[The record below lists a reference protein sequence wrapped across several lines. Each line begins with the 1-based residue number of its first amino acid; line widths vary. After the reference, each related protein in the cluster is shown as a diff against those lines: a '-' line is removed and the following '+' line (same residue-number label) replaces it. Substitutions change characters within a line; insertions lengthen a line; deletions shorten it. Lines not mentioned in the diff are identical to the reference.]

1 MAKLHDKETQSIANV
16 VSDVLE
22 GKTKEE
28 GYGKK
33 KIKSGYGEEVK
44 YPHDMFHPETGA
56 KVVAKSEKDHEELS
70 KKGYTHEKPV
80 KEGPE
85 EPRAQGEKEFKK
97 KHVIKKSGENPD
109 GTVTKEDTKASKSLK
124 THKVEKEPSNS
135 KEVKETKR
143 ELTDEQKYKEFFA
156 SALKKYG
163 VESPQE
169 LDKEKRKEFFNYVDK
184 NYKATNE
191 DVNEGLIDKIKGQ
204 LANLKKKKDSGNS
217 EMDDATIQKIAQ
229 LLQKKAQVAQKMER
243 ADEAAQRFDQQADDA
258 EEAGND
264 SRAEDL
270 RDRSEEAHHQY
281 MQAQHEIE
289 DIDDEIREL
298 KKKGK

>member
-1 MAKLHDKETQSIANV
+1 MAKLNDKETQSIANV

-44 YPHDMFHPETGA
+44 YPHDMYHPETGA
-56 KVVAKSEKDHEELS
+56 KVVAKTEKDHEELS

-85 EPRAQGEKEFKK
+85 EPRAEGEKEFKK

-184 NYKATNE
+184 NYKAKSE
-191 DVNEGLIDKIKGQ
+191 DVNEVLGTVKKAAKSALDKI
-204 LANLKKKKDSGNS
+204 NPKK
-217 EMDDATIQKIAQ
+217 
-229 LLQKKAQVAQKMER
+229 
-243 ADEAAQRFDQQADDA
+243 
-258 EEAGND
+258 
-264 SRAEDL
+264 RAEK
-270 RDRSEEAHHQY
+270 REK
-281 MQAQHEIE
+281 IE
-289 DIDDEIREL
+289 DIKKEILRHQKMDQQHGQNLDKKEAEFKAGKIDKERMDKADDYHTTAMYTHNQEIEKLKDQL
-298 KKKGK
+298 KKLQQG

>member
-1 MAKLHDKETQSIANV
+1 MAKLHDIETQSIANV

-70 KKGYTHEKPV
+70 KKGYTHKPPV

-85 EPRAQGEKEFKK
+85 EPRAEGEKEFKK

-135 KEVKETKR
+135 KEVQETKR

-191 DVNEGLIDKIKGQ
+191 NVIRKAAQGVKRGIDKVAGTDLAGDKKKKAEQIQKAKDKIKKLELDQKRYWKQLGQ
-204 LANLKKKKDSGNS
+204 REDEFKAGKIDKEKFDDSEDFYTTLDYEAG
-217 EMDDATIQKIAQ
+217 QKIEK
-229 LLQKKAQVAQKMER
+229 LK
-243 ADEAAQRFDQQADDA
+243 DQIK
-258 EEAGND
+258 
-264 SRAEDL
+264 DL
-270 RDRSEEAHHQY
+270 MRS
-281 MQAQHEIE
+281 
-289 DIDDEIREL
+289 
-298 KKKGK
+298 K

>member
-1 MAKLHDKETQSIANV
+1 MAKLNDKETQSIANV

-44 YPHDMFHPETGA
+44 YPHDMYHPETGA
-56 KVVAKSEKDHEELS
+56 KVVAKTEKDHEELS

-85 EPRAQGEKEFKK
+85 EPRAEGEKEFKK

-163 VESPQE
+163 VESPAE

-184 NYKATNE
+184 NYKAKSE
-191 DVNEGLIDKIKGQ
+191 DVNEVLGTVKKAAKSALDKINPKKRAEKREKIANIKKEILRHKQADQQHQKNLDKKEAEFKAGKIDK
-204 LANLKKKKDSGNS
+204 
-217 EMDDATIQKIAQ
+217 ERMD
-229 LLQKKAQVAQKMER
+229 
-243 ADEAAQRFDQQADDA
+243 QADDFHTSA
-258 EEAGND
+258 MHTHGQEIAD
-264 SRAEDL
+264 LED
-270 RDRSEEAHHQY
+270 R
-281 MQAQHEIE
+281 
-289 DIDDEIREL
+289 L
-298 KKKGK
+298 KKLQQG